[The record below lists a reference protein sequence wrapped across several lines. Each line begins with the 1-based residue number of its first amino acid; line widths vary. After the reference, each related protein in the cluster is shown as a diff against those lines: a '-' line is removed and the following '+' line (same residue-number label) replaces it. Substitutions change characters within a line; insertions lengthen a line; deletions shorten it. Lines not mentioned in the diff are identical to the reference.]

1 MNWHY
6 NKKTG
11 TFGECHAQPGKCPVG
26 DCEHHFT
33 SKIDMNYYMD
43 GLNSRTTLYDNPE
56 KYNTVYLVGAK
67 DNLLAKIESEGYTVR
82 HNSKGGIV
90 PSRIEET
97 EFFCEQ
103 LGKEEELSEIEK
115 KEIVKVYFDSIGEYT
130 KDEMRFPIYRLANIY
145 PKGEMVPQN
154 VQNIINKNVDKMNII
169 NKDIRRYNGI
179 ERYLRSTRESEEDE
193 YVPF

>member
-11 TFGECHAQPGKCPVG
+11 TFGECHAQPGNCPVG

-56 KYNTVYLVGAK
+56 KYNTAYLVGAK
-67 DNLLAKIESEGYTVR
+67 DNLLAKIEGEGYTVR
-82 HNSKGGIV
+82 RTAKGGITS
-90 PSRIEET
+90 SRIEET

-103 LGKEEELSEIEK
+103 IEKEELSEIEK
-115 KEIVKVYFDSIGEYT
+115 KEITRVYFDSIGEYT

-154 VQNIINKNVDKMNII
+154 VQNIINKNVDKMNVI
-169 NKDIRRYNGI
+169 NKDIRLYNGI
-179 ERYLRSTRESEEDE
+179 ERYLRSTRESAEDE
-193 YVPF
+193 YIPF